1 MADRSLSKLFQP
13 GARSFILVPENQS
26 VSDTLEVLFDKN
38 YINRANVL
46 YAHNPNSNA
55 LPNVKTVI
63 YSPQAIQSLNL
74 HLKTPNGILILELS
88 KHLKPFT
95 TRSGCIIFISKPF
108 MAYADLYTSLN
119 CVASLPL
126 NTDILQYICLHGAE
140 VQIGSNSSLVD
151 ITVNKSIIPISYK
164 QYENYLETKSV
175 QSLNVSYPDELV
187 QSPGYK
193 KLGRADILLENG
205 GWITQE
211 VLLNLGRY
219 CPKLEFLIKLFRC
232 NPGRYVIY
240 THFNKVAGMSFIE
253 TILTLAGFTV
263 FSASTDSKSTERARL
278 IDYLNS
284 SKNGILLTNTFVNAE
299 YENLNSVVIFEEVN
313 ARDTNLV
320 NEYLCNL
327 SSTQNC
333 VHINLLVS
341 VGAGEEETVECT
353 SADEIVGNID
363 TMSKYINVLRDGFD
377 HYEIEE
383 YKVLFQ
389 NKMLLE
395 SDMRRMF
402 TKTLKQVTL

>member
-1 MADRSLSKLFQP
+1 MADRALSKLFQP

-26 VSDTLEVLFDKN
+26 VDTTLEVLFDKN

-46 YAHNPNSNA
+46 YAHNPNSVA
-55 LPNVKTVI
+55 LPDVKTVI
-63 YSPQAIQSLNL
+63 YSPQTVPSLNL
-74 HLKTPNGILILELS
+74 HLKTSGAILILELS

-108 MAYADLYTSLN
+108 MAYADLYTGLN

-126 NTDILQYICLHGAE
+126 DTDILQYICLHGAE

-151 ITVNKSIIPISYK
+151 ITIDKSVIPISYK
-164 QYENYLETKSV
+164 QYENYLESNSV

-187 QSPGYK
+187 QSPMYK

-211 VLLNLGRY
+211 VLLNLNRY

-232 NPGRYVIY
+232 NPGRYIIY

-253 TILTLAGFTV
+253 TLLELAGFTV
-263 FSASTDSKSTERARL
+263 FTVAADAKLAERARL
-278 IDYLNS
+278 IDHFNS
-284 SKNGILLTNTFVNAE
+284 SKNGILLTNAFVNAE

-313 ARDTNLV
+313 TRDTNLV
-320 NEYLCNL
+320 NDYLCNL
-327 SSTQNC
+327 SSTQNH

-341 VGAGEEETVECT
+341 VGAGEEVTVECVT
-353 SADEIVGNID
+353 ADTIMANID
-363 TMSKYINVLRDGFD
+363 TMSKYINVLRDGYD